1 MIKEK
6 EPILP
11 VPEIYFGIFFYL
23 FACGELYKSSSKK
36 KKVLKSH
43 RTVLKTLKL
52 VKCSNILLLILNL
65 KFPFYPPTKTVHC

>member
-36 KKVLKSH
+36 KKF
-43 RTVLKTLKL
+43 
-52 VKCSNILLLILNL
+52 LNHIGL
-65 KFPFYPPTKTVHC
+65 F